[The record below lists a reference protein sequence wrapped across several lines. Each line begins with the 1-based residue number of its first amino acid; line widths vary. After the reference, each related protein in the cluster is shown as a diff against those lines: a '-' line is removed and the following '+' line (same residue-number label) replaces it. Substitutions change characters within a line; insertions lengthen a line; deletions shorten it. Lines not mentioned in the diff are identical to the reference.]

1 MRKLFM
7 LIGSFAVAVLMLGV
21 ASGVTPTSAE
31 AADCQAGSYW
41 ANPTGNVGFN
51 AGAAQIVTSVCIQ
64 TSSTANTRQIGNGSA
79 SNGCYSISGVGTSL
93 ASVTRVNNAASCQA
107 ANIYAS
113 YGSSLAST
121 TMPTSTAVPTSAVPT
136 TPQPASQFA
145 ASGQANGMIVGGRIP
160 AFDADG
166 GMVDYGGGT
175 IDQLVAATGCPSSL
189 LALWTTVNGSFVAYI
204 PSTSNTAVNSTF
216 MSQYASG
223 QISGNTPFM
232 GRCY

>member
-41 ANPTGNVGFN
+41 ANLTGNVGFN
-51 AGAAQIVTSVCIQ
+51 AGAAQMVTSVCIQ
-64 TSSTANTRQIGNGSA
+64 TSSTANTGQIGNGSA
-79 SNGCYSISGVGTSL
+79 ANDCYSVSGVGASL
-93 ASVTRVNNAASCQA
+93 ASVTRVNNSAACQA
-107 ANIYAS
+107 ANIYAL
-113 YGSSLAST
+113 YGSTLA
-121 TMPTSTAVPTSAVPT
+121 STAVPTTPPVAVPV
-136 TPQPASQFA
+136 TPPVATQFA
-145 ASGQANGMIVGGRIP
+145 ASGQANGMIVSGGIP

-166 GMVDYGGGT
+166 GMVVFGGGT
-175 IDQLVAATGCPSSL
+175 IGQLVAATGCPSSL
-189 LALWTTVNGSFVAYI
+189 LALWTTVNGSFVVYI

-232 GRCY
+232 GRCN